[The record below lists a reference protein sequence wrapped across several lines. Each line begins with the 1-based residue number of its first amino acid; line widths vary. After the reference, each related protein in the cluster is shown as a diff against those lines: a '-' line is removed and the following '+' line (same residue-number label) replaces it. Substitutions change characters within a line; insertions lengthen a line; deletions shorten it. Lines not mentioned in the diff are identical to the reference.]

1 LRAGIKN
8 RIIRPTPLPR
18 PSSPERFFSL
28 IGSLLLLSLAG
39 NALALFYA
47 WTQRVA
53 RRESEQRNEA
63 EQAILRVALLGR
75 GHVTAVEVSAR
86 SRLPLALVEATL
98 HEMFTA
104 NQCLSDL
111 EADGRAVYVFP
122 QFDDAPLRREATER
136 EILRLAS
143 LHNGTL
149 SVEQVAL
156 ATDLTIAQAR
166 WFLTDLAERD
176 VCISISPSGDRFRF
190 QGLMRS
196 SARTTRVN

>member
-1 LRAGIKN
+1 MGEICAHSQSSEYIDCRRKLSSCALASKTVSSAR
-8 RIIRPTPLPR
+8 RPRPLP
-18 PSSPERFFSL
+18 PKRFFSL

-53 RRESEQRNEA
+53 RRESERRNEA
-63 EQAILRVALLGR
+63 EQAILRVALL
-75 GHVTAVEVSAR
+75 A
-86 SRLPLALVEATL
+86 ATL

-104 NQCLSDL
+104 NQCLSDV

-143 LHNGTL
+143 IHNGTL
-149 SVEQVAL
+149 SIEQVAL
-156 ATDLTIAQAR
+156 ATDLTIAEAR
-166 WFLTDLAERD
+166 HFLSDLADRD
-176 VCISISPSGDRFRF
+176 VCTSISPSGDRFRF

-196 SARTTRVN
+196 TARTTRVN